1 MTMKPPQ
8 EWINQQVIVRFPT
21 QGSAQLL
28 ARLDGIS
35 DWGVT
40 LTPIRFYGEGR
51 VEASVVYRA
60 DSTHGIVLAGYGL
73 LMRMNGCK
81 HPIPSFREDPFSVI
95 R

>member
-51 VEASVVYRA
+51 VEASVVYPSGFYPWDRI
-60 DSTHGIVLAGYGL
+60 SRIRLAHEDE
-73 LMRMNGCK
+73 RM
-81 HPIPSFREDPFSVI
+81 
-95 R
+95 